1 MRAGLVS
8 VSEKWHWSSC
18 RHHIGAETVLWISD
32 HSLYWA
38 LGNTPF
44 ERQLAWQKR
53 ITEPINNS
61 DLLKVSDHLN
71 YGWPMVTHSGLEQI
85 SYKTN
90 RPLTPRRAGRP
101 KLIKPI

>member
-1 MRAGLVS
+1 MP
-8 VSEKWHWSSC
+8 
-18 RHHIGAETVLWISD
+18 TVIKIQTATTFLFKF
-32 HSLYWA
+32 LF
-38 LGNTPF
+38 T
-44 ERQLAWQKR
+44 
-53 ITEPINNS
+53 NNS

-71 YGWPMVTHSGLEQI
+71 YGWPLVTHSGLEQI